1 MANGYSKQ
9 IQLRIHESPEGS
21 IFVNSDFA
29 DIADTETIRRNLNRL
44 TQGGILRRKHGQRLQ
59 AAVDSN
65 AGHRRER
72 DLHVLRRGA
81 VLAARAYAG
90 ASAGSGSG
98 VPGRYPEQW
107 DLLHRRR
114 WERKVLLRGYERHG
128 RFPGT
133 LGNNRNMKKSRS
145 HTAAGS

>member
-1 MANGYSKQ
+1 MPELGEHDTFSQ
-9 IQLRIHESPEGS
+9 TDGTEVSESAVKVVFSAES
-21 IFVNSDFA
+21 TVSDFRLLSIA
-29 DIADTETIRRNLNRL
+29 MQDIDEN
-44 TQGGILRRKHGQRLQ
+44 GIFTFSAEELYSQPELRRSVRWKR
-59 AAVDSN
+59 VWCSW
-65 AGHRRER
+65 EI
-72 DLHVLRRGA
+72 
-81 VLAARAYAG
+81 
-90 ASAGSGSG
+90 S
-98 VPGRYPEQW
+98 EQW